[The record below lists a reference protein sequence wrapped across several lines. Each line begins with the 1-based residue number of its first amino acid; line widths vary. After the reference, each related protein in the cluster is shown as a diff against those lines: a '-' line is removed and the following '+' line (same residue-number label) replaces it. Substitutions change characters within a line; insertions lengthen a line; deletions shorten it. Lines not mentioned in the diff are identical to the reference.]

1 MRQGGGARKSGE
13 TVRGGVRGLREQ
25 QSEAHGRD
33 CEENGLVV
41 SYLEQ
46 GKDPLPS
53 SERETTVP
61 EAEGDEG
68 DAQRTERR
76 RYTKR

>member
-1 MRQGGGARKSGE
+1 VRQGGGTRKSGE
-13 TVRGGVRGLREQ
+13 TVRGGARGLREQ

-33 CEENGLVV
+33 CGENGHVIL
-41 SYLEQ
+41 YLEQ

-53 SERETTVP
+53 SKRETTVR

-68 DAQRTERR
+68 DAQ
-76 RYTKR
+76 